1 MSIYTDRIQPTH
13 SGISTFLDDLLGGK
27 YQIPTFQ
34 RDVVWEKENV
44 KKLWDSVYKFYPLGS
59 ILVWKTDIKLQNH
72 REIGGIE
79 LPEDYKA
86 IEYQY
91 ILDGQQRT
99 TSLLTSLYGGK
110 IAAKENFNPT
120 VYIDLT
126 VISDNITDDDIY
138 KKRFLFWDEIDDKG
152 GKLHTN
158 TGKSKRYKE
167 GLIVKLESIRS
178 SFGAVERKLVDAG
191 FTDYDNEYRSELRR
205 IREVLDNYR
214 ISFIELKG
222 IQVAEVCQIFERINQ
237 SGKPL
242 NIFDIVV
249 AKTFRPSEEDK
260 GISGFYLRELIE
272 DFRGELSDKSNF
284 STINDLTILQIIA
297 TIITL
302 EYPDAGIRNITD
314 RYLNNIQTDQIEE
327 LWVETSKSIKKTFDF
342 FDNVLNIKGPNLIP
356 FRYYYMTIASY
367 FYKNKKPDYQFL
379 EKYFWYN
386 SFHNEDLLSN
396 TTQLWEHIAKLQE
409 QKENGLYSFERFLID
424 KDRLRQ
430 SSYSSRGRLSRAILS
445 FYARRI
451 PKDWAIPH
459 RPVLSDVYYI
469 LTDKPNL
476 HHIFPLNFI
485 EQNSGLSGVHVNS
498 LMNIAYLTQITN
510 LKISDRNPLEYIKDY
525 DIEGFREI
533 LEEHFISGQ
542 ILEWSR
548 MDEMPND
555 AIDQFVEQRIT
566 FIIEKLKKK
575 LPEITFDVIDTVAQ
589 SDVLIKNAAD
599 SDA

>member
-13 SGISTFLDDLLGGK
+13 SGISTYLDNLLGKK

-72 REIGGIE
+72 REVGGIV
-79 LPEDYKA
+79 LLEDYNA
-86 IEYQY
+86 NEYQY

-110 IAAKENFNPT
+110 IAGKEGFNPT

-126 VISDNITDDDIY
+126 IINDDVTDDNSY
-138 KKRFLFWDEIDDKG
+138 KKRFLFWDEIDDRG
-152 GKLHTN
+152 GELLAN
-158 TGKSKRYKE
+158 SGRSKRYKE
-167 GLIVKLESIRS
+167 GLIVKLEDIRS
-178 SFGAVERKLVDAG
+178 SFGDVERKLVDAG
-191 FTDYDNEYRSELRR
+191 FTDYDHKYRYELRR
-205 IREVLDNYR
+205 VKEVLDNYR

-237 SGKPL
+237 AGKPL

-249 AKTFRPSEEDK
+249 AKTFRPYDEDK
-260 GISGFYLRELIE
+260 GITGFYLRELID
-272 DFRGELSDKSNF
+272 DFKGGLSDKSNF
-284 STINDLTILQIIA
+284 SDIDELTILQVIA
-297 TIITL
+297 TIINL
-302 EYPDAGIRNITD
+302 EYPEAGISNITD
-314 RYLNNIQTDQIEE
+314 RYLNDIQANQVEE
-327 LWVETSKSIKKTFDF
+327 LWGETRKAITKTFDF
-342 FDNVLNIKGPNLIP
+342 FDNVINIKGPNLVP
-356 FRYYYMTIASY
+356 FRYFYLTIASY
-367 FYKNKKPDYQFL
+367 FYKNKRPDYVSL

-396 TTQLWEHIAKLQE
+396 TTQLWAHVRKLQE
-409 QKENGLYSFERFLID
+409 LKENGSYSFDRFLMD

-445 FYARRI
+445 LYARQM

-485 EQNSGLSGVHVNS
+485 EKSAGLSGIHANS

-510 LKISDRNPLEYIKDY
+510 LNISDRNPLEYAKDY
-525 DIEGFREI
+525 DIEGFEEI
-533 LEEHFISGQ
+533 LSGHFISNKL
-542 ILEWSR
+542 LEWSR
-548 MDEMPND
+548 MDEMPDD
-555 AIDQFVEQRIT
+555 ALDQFIEQRIES
-566 FIIEKLKKK
+566 IIEELRKK
-575 LPEITFDVIDTVAQ
+575 LSGITFDVIDTVAQ
-589 SDVLIKNAAD
+589 SD
-599 SDA
+599 